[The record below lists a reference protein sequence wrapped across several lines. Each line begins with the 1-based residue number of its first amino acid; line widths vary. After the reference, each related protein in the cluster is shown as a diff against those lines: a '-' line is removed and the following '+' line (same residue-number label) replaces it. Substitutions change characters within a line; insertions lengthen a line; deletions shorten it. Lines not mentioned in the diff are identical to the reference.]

1 MQIRLLTYNGYWSL
15 VKHRSIL
22 TCSSISTIT
31 PLPGRTPSQLHL
43 SLICSRRAAVVLENA
58 FWFITL
64 TQKSICCVCN
74 SNIKI
79 HVPPIYWFQDWL
91 KPNTMGPYVIYIVF
105 YVVLIFVTYWF
116 KTDSLLKAELLLLF
130 SNIWMG
136 LGTLLS
142 CTHSKYDVCRR
153 LWVFL

>member
-1 MQIRLLTYNGYWSL
+1 MFFHFYNNASPRKNTFTTSFESYLFTTGSSSVRKCFL
-15 VKHRSIL
+15 VYYINSK
-22 TCSSISTIT
+22 
-31 PLPGRTPSQLHL
+31 
-43 SLICSRRAAVVLENA
+43 AFAV
-58 FWFITL
+58 
-64 TQKSICCVCN
+64 
-74 SNIKI
+74 
-79 HVPPIYWFQDWL
+79 
-91 KPNTMGPYVIYIVF
+91 YVIAILKFTFLPFTGFKTDWNLIRWGLTSSTFVF
-105 YVVLIFVTYWF
+105 YVVFIFVTYWF